1 MPLAELK
8 RRPGAP
14 ELGVALEREY
24 PREARMQ
31 GISGNALLRVQIH
44 PDGSV
49 QVRRRISETPGGC
62 GDAWSEPSRGRA
74 SSRRQSDGR
83 PARTEISYR
92 CTFEIKS

>member
-1 MPLAELK
+1 LK

-14 ELGVALEREY
+14 ELGVVLEREY

-49 QVRRRISETPGGC
+49 QVRRRISETPGGF
-62 GDAWSEPSRGRA
+62 GDACERA
-74 SSRRQSDGR
+74 LKGARFVPALDRDGR